1 MGFIPTP
8 ATSLTLVFNPIA
20 ANAIDKK
27 NFDRKEIFLTIL
39 SGTDTMLLKVT
50 IARKP
55 RINHGK
61 ILITLTFSVVCADFS
76 FFAYT
81 HEKIRTIGTI
91 NSILVS
97 LTMVAREPAASE
109 KAYPAATTEDVSL
122 TAVPTQSPHPV
133 SLRFKRCRYRSK
145 FSRHYKDVFIYFEK
159 ENINTGSMESELMLS
174 ILSGLA
180 ESESVSISENNK
192 WSIKRRFENGT
203 YKISYPP
210 YGYDN
215 VDGEMVINKSQA
227 KIVRFIFAEILSG
240 KGTHKIANELN
251 RRKVPTKKGGRWT
264 STTIRGMVS
273 NEKYTGDVI
282 FQKTFTD
289 EHFNRHN
296 NNGEK
301 DQYLIRNHHE
311 PIISHENFEA
321 AQDIIDQRGKEKG
334 LEKQNTK
341 YQNRYPF
348 SGKIICDQCGGTF
361 KRRSHSSGRHRIA
374 WCCSNHIVNIKK
386 CSMKYVPETDF
397 EYAFVT
403 MMNKLIFGHVVV
415 LKPLLVSLRGMSS
428 DETLENI
435 RALDKKLEENTEQR
449 NVLVGL
455 MTKGYLEP
463 AVYNKSNNELLQEAE
478 RLRRQKE
485 SITRFLNNDFQNLS
499 EVSALLQY
507 AAKTSML
514 KGFDGVHFQT
524 LCRAGSCL
532 FTNGNWIRIK
542 MRHYA

>member
-1 MGFIPTP
+1 
-8 ATSLTLVFNPIA
+8 
-20 ANAIDKK
+20 
-27 NFDRKEIFLTIL
+27 
-39 SGTDTMLLKVT
+39 
-50 IARKP
+50 
-55 RINHGK
+55 
-61 ILITLTFSVVCADFS
+61 
-76 FFAYT
+76 
-81 HEKIRTIGTI
+81 
-91 NSILVS
+91 
-97 LTMVAREPAASE
+97 
-109 KAYPAATTEDVSL
+109 
-122 TAVPTQSPHPV
+122 
-133 SLRFKRCRYRSK
+133 
-145 FSRHYKDVFIYFEK
+145 
-159 ENINTGSMESELMLS
+159 MESELMLS

-192 WSIKRRFENGT
+192 WSIKRRFQNGT

-282 FQKTFTD
+282 FQKTYTD

-311 PIISHENFEA
+311 PIISHEDFEA

-348 SGKIICDQCGGTF
+348 SGKIICGQCGGTF

-374 WCCSNHIVNIKK
+374 WCCSTHIADIKK
-386 CSMKYVPETDF
+386 CSMKYVPEPVI

-403 MMNKLIFGHVVV
+403 MMNKLIFGHEFV
-415 LKPLLVSLRGMSS
+415 LKPLLISLRGMNS
-428 DETLENI
+428 DDTLESI
-435 RALDKKLEENTEQR
+435 QAIDKKLEENVEQR

-507 AAKTSML
+507 ATKASML
-514 KGFDGVHFQT
+514 TGFVSELFARFVERVLVYSRTEIGFELKCGIT
-524 LCRAGSCL
+524 LKERL
-532 FTNGNWIRIK
+532 VR
-542 MRHYA
+542 